1 MQTVCLPEGTPSGGS
16 ATRSPRRSSG
26 VGFVRQD
33 TETITRLDQLAE
45 RTSRSRG
52 FYLKAAIQAMLPA
65 VVENYWSQQATIY
78 DESVIDRELRPIMDH
93 ELRPRGQEPDLI

>member
-1 MQTVCLPEGTPSGGS
+1 MTDGTPARRKGS
-16 ATRSPRRSSG
+16 RVVS
-26 VGFVRQD
+26 VRLNS
-33 TETITRLDQLAE
+33 ETIARLDQLAE